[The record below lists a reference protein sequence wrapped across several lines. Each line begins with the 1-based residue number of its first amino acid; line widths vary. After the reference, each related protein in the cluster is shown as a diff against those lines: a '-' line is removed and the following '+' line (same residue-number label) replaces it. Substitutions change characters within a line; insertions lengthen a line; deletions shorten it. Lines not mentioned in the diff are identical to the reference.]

1 MQGTRDAADVVTGT
15 TAAHASYGK
24 LLWAGILL
32 GLGFGGFF
40 DGIVFH
46 QILQWH
52 HMLTSAGYPPDSVA
66 NLQVNTLADGTFH
79 AATYLFTAAGLIVLW
94 RARPWPRRAVPAGI
108 CSALCSWGGGSSISS
123 KASSTTKSWAFTTC
137 ARTCRATSGFTGTWP
152 SFCGGC

>member
-1 MQGTRDAADVVTGT
+1 MQGTRDTVDNIPGEASPR
-15 TAAHASYGK
+15 SYGK

-52 HMLTSAGYPPDSVA
+52 HMLTSAGFPPDSVA

-79 AATYLFTAAGLIVLW
+79 AATYIFTAAGLILLW
-94 RARPWPRRAVPAGI
+94 RVRPWPRTQGAGRYLI
-108 CSALCSWGGGSSISS
+108 GAMLMGWGIFNLVEGIVDHQILGVLLWGLLMLLGGWWM
-123 KASSTTKSWAFTTC
+123 TRRNR
-137 ARTCRATSGFTGTWP
+137 RTVNV
-152 SFCGGC
+152 